1 MNKRMIKEK
10 EVEVIK
16 KEILIIR
23 KITNIKELN
32 NFNLRNLND
41 IFIIIYFN

>member
-10 EVEVIK
+10 ELEVIK
-16 KEILIIR
+16 KENLIIR

-32 NFNLRNLND
+32 NFN
-41 IFIIIYFN
+41 